1 MNNVKL
7 LFSLFQERLILT
19 NNHKEFS
26 RKKNYICMEQM
37 LILIYPNMMKH
48 TGHIVDVIQNR
59 IYDGEIEVADGKII
73 SVNEAN
79 VRVDDVYILPG
90 LIDSHVHIESSM
102 LVPSEFARLAVVH
115 GTVGTVSDPHEIA
128 NVLGIDGVN
137 FMLENAHNVPF
148 HFCFG
153 APSCVPATP
162 FETAGAILGVEEV
175 EFLLKN
181 EKIGYLA
188 EMMNFPG
195 VLIKDPEV
203 MAKLAIA
210 KKYNKPVDGHAPGL
224 KGKDAE
230 TYINAGISTDH
241 ECYTIEEGL
250 DKIHAGMHVLI
261 REGSAARNFD
271 TLIPLLNMHPGKV
284 MFCSDDKHP
293 DELVKGHINKLLIRA
308 VEKGCNPMDAI
319 KACTYNPVKHYKLKS
334 GLLQTGDSADFI
346 KVNDL
351 VHFNV
356 LETWIKGEKVAE
368 NGKTLIRKSVTQP
381 VNKFEAS
388 KIEIPDIDFLAPS
401 SQIDVIQAF
410 DGELLTDWL
419 KFDARIE
426 NGKVQSDEE
435 NDVLKLVVLNRYQN
449 SKPAVA
455 FIKGFG
461 FKKGAVA
468 SSVAHDSHNIIAIGT
483 NDSDLVAAINQV
495 IENKGGI
502 SVFNGNESLS
512 LPLPVAGL
520 MSVEDGYL
528 VAEKYEQMNEMA
540 KALGSNLNAPFMTLS
555 FMALLVIPKLKLSD
569 KGLFDGTKF
578 AFV

>member
-1 MNNVKL
+1 
-7 LFSLFQERLILT
+7 
-19 NNHKEFS
+19 
-26 RKKNYICMEQM
+26 
-37 LILIYPNMMKH
+37 MKH
-48 TGHIVDVIQNR
+48 TGHIVDVIRNR
-59 IYDGEIEVADGKII
+59 IFDGEIEIEDGKIS
-73 SVNEAN
+73 SVNE
-79 VRVDDVYILPG
+79 VGFQVEDVFILPG

-128 NVLGIDGVN
+128 NVLGIEGVS
-137 FMLENAHNVPF
+137 FMLDNAGKVPF

-175 EFLLKN
+175 ETLLSN

-195 VLIKDPEV
+195 VLFQDQVV
-203 MAKLAIA
+203 MAKLALA

-230 TYINAGISTDH
+230 TYVKAGISTDH
-241 ECYTIEEGL
+241 ECYSLEEAL
-250 DKIHAGMHVLI
+250 DKINSGMNVLI

-271 TLIPLLNMHPGKV
+271 TLIPLLNLHPDKV

-293 DELVKGHINKLLIRA
+293 DELVQGHINLLLKRA
-308 VEKGCNPMDAI
+308 VEKGCDPLDAI
-319 KACTYNPVKHYKLKS
+319 KACTLNPARHYRLS
-334 GLLQTGDSADFI
+334 CGLLQIADNADFI
-346 KVNDL
+346 KVKDL
-351 VHFNV
+351 KDFHVI
-356 LETWIKGEKVAE
+356 ETWIKGKKVAE
-368 NGKTLIRKSVTQP
+368 NGITNIPNQSVEP
-381 VNKFEAS
+381 INKFNASSINATDLLIEAVS
-388 KIEIPDIDFLAPS
+388 AH
-401 SQIDVIQAF
+401 IDVIQAF
-410 DGELLTDWL
+410 DGDLLTDWI
-419 KFDARIE
+419 KADAKIE
-426 NGKVQSDEE
+426 SGKVQPDVDE
-435 NDVLKLVVLNRYQN
+435 DILKLVVLNRYTK

-461 FKKGAVA
+461 LKTGAIA
-468 SSVAHDSHNIIAIGT
+468 SSVAHDSHNIIAAGT
-483 NDSDLVAAINQV
+483 NDADLTNAINQI

-502 SVFNGNESLS
+502 SAVNGQHILT

-520 MSVEDGYL
+520 MSANDGYR
-528 VAEKYEQMNEMA
+528 VAELYEQMNKEVKLM
-540 KALGSNLNAPFMTLS
+540 GSQLNAPFMTLS

-569 KGLFDGTKF
+569 KGLFDGNQF

>member
-1 MNNVKL
+1 MQNP
-7 LFSLFQERLILT
+7 
-19 NNHKEFS
+19 
-26 RKKNYICMEQM
+26 
-37 LILIYPNMMKH
+37 IYPQNMKH
-48 TGHIVDVIQNR
+48 TGHIVDVIKNR
-59 IYDGEIEVADGKII
+59 IFDGEIEIADGKII
-73 SVNEAN
+73 SVTEVNSPVE
-79 VRVDDVYILPG
+79 DVFILPG

-115 GTVGTVSDPHEIA
+115 GTIGSVSDPHEIA

-137 FMLENAHNVPF
+137 FMLENAAKVPF
-148 HFCFG
+148 YFCFG

-162 FETAGAILGVEEV
+162 FETAGAVLGVAEV
-175 EFLLKN
+175 ETLLQN

-195 VLIKDPEV
+195 VLFNDTEV
-203 MAKLAIA
+203 MAKLALA

-241 ECYTIEEGL
+241 ECYSLEEGL
-250 DKIHAGMHVLI
+250 DKINAGMHVLI

-271 TLIPLLNMHPGKV
+271 TLIPLLNMHPDKV

-293 DELVKGHINKLLIRA
+293 DELVKGHINILLRRA
-308 VEKGCNPMDAI
+308 AEKGCNPLDAI
-319 KACTYNPVKHYKLKS
+319 KACTLNPVRHYKLKC
-334 GLLQTGDSADFI
+334 GLLQRGDNADFI
-346 KVNDL
+346 KVNNLKDF
-351 VHFNV
+351 HV
-356 LETWIKGEKVAE
+356 LETLIKGVKVAE
-368 NGKTLIRKSVTQP
+368 NGKSLINSSFTQA

-388 KIEIPDIDFLAPS
+388 KIENSDIEFLANS
-401 SQIDVIQAF
+401 LQIDVIQAF

-426 NGKVQSDEE
+426 NGKVLSEIE
-435 NDVLKLVVLNRYQN
+435 NDVLKLVVLNRYAE

-461 FKKGAVA
+461 FKKGAIA
-468 SSVAHDSHNIIAIGT
+468 SSVAHDSHNIIAVGT
-483 NDSDLVAAINQV
+483 SDTDLTAAINQV
-495 IENKGGI
+495 IESKGGI
-502 SVFNGNESLS
+502 SIVDEAKIHT

-520 MSVEDGYL
+520 MSSDDGYS
-528 VAEKYEQMNEMA
+528 VAEKYERINAMA
-540 KALGSNLNAPFMTLS
+540 KSLGSTLNAPFMTLS

-578 AFV
+578 SFV